1 MTFRI
6 FHHSSSLTPP
16 LFTDLDPS
24 LDYDFE
30 LKFNPTC
37 LNTDS
42 TTQPVMFKLTL
53 LSDSLLSYLSPYS
66 LNHRFIKKQFSMWP
80 LTNNIHMLD
89 NSRVL
94 VSSLNSF
101 ILRCKRDEV
110 SLKDLAPPVLHWFIP
125 PVLAN
130 YDYTDGTQT
139 LKLMKDVKLDDYI
152 RNEENAFRLDEPWS
166 MVLEFNRGDIMI
178 EPSEA
183 TLEINVSWKGLRY
196 YLYHYR
202 LISYVL
208 GVSVLWGIS
217 SFTLF
222 ATIGGLIIIREI
234 SVEKE
239 LEKIDDDEDEKRNN
253 DLVATRDATMKEPI
267 ILKGDFNQGYEG
279 STDNVK
285 FRVDV
290 TND

>member
-1 MTFRI
+1 
-6 FHHSSSLTPP
+6 
-16 LFTDLDPS
+16 
-24 LDYDFE
+24 
-30 LKFNPTC
+30 
-37 LNTDS
+37 
-42 TTQPVMFKLTL
+42 
-53 LSDSLLSYLSPYS
+53 
-66 LNHRFIKKQFSMWP
+66 MWP

-267 ILKGDFNQGYEG
+267 ILKGDFSQGYEG